1 MSSLH
6 DAIIIGTGVGGL
18 TAGLALQR
26 GGHSVLLLEA
36 GKAFGGMIN
45 PFARKGY
52 EFDVG
57 YHYVG
62 EAGPGQYLRRV
73 LDSLG
78 LEELEFRELAPE
90 CFDRYVFDGYET
102 RLMKGLER
110 WCEALARDF
119 PRERDNIWRFS
130 KLLQD
135 TDRLVHLALGK
146 RSLGSV
152 LPLLRA
158 PLELTRLFRVP
169 YGDVLGRYF
178 REPML
183 KAVFAGC
190 TGVLGLPP
198 GRASAIL
205 SMVGLMHYLKG
216 SYYPVGGGGRV
227 RDAYVKALKQ
237 GGAQLL
243 RNQHVTRI
251 RKLEDGTF
259 LLVTRSGE
267 EHRARAV
274 VSNADAQQTIHMVE
288 GATPNQWTTR
298 VAAKARPSLS
308 ALGIY
313 VATGLDLAQAGL
325 NDGNIW
331 HYGSPDLDATYAA
344 ITQGRAPERPFFFM
358 SSSTLKDP
366 GSRTDGRHT
375 LEVMTWVPAERY
387 TPWFDAPT
395 RRRGPAY
402 EQLKAEGAEQLLE
415 NAERFVPG
423 LRSRLIL
430 RDCATP
436 ATVWTYVRTP
446 QGGVFGPENT
456 PEWSPL
462 RRYAPTTG
470 IPGLFLAGAS
480 VSGPGIFACTLSGM
494 VAARACGSFLRP
506 EQSRRRPRQRLIPDT
521 PPAPAADRRPQALPS
536 P

>member
-1 MSSLH
+1 MSRLH
-6 DAIIIGTGVGGL
+6 DTIIIGTGLGGL

-26 GGHSVLLLEA
+26 AGHSVLLLEA
-36 GKAFGGMIN
+36 GKAFGGMTN

-78 LEELEFRELAPE
+78 LEELEFREINPE

-102 RLMKGLER
+102 RVMKGLER
-110 WCEALARDF
+110 WCESLARDF
-119 PRERDNIWRFS
+119 PRERKNIWRFAR
-130 KLLQD
+130 LLED

-146 RSLGSV
+146 RSLRDV

-158 PLELTRLFRVP
+158 PFELARLFRVP
-169 YGDVLGRYF
+169 YGDVLDRYF
-178 REPML
+178 RDPML
-183 KAVFAGC
+183 KAVFGAG
-190 TGVLGLPP
+190 TGVLGIAP

-205 SMVGLMHYLKG
+205 AMVGMMHYLKG

-227 RDAYVKALKQ
+227 RDAYVNALKAR
-237 GGAQLL
+237 GAELL
-243 RNQHVTRI
+243 RNRHVSRI
-251 RKLEDGTF
+251 RKLEDGSF
-259 LLVTRSGE
+259 LLSTRSNE
-267 EHRARAV
+267 EFRARTV
-274 VSNADAQQTIHMVE
+274 ISNADARQTLQWVE
-288 GATPNQWTTR
+288 GATPNERTR
-298 VAAKARPSLS
+298 RIADKARPSLS
-308 ALGIY
+308 ALGVY
-313 VATGLDLAQAGL
+313 VATELDLARAGL
-325 NDGNIW
+325 TDANVW

-395 RRRGPAY
+395 RRRGADY
-402 EQLKAEGAEQLLE
+402 EGLKEEGAQQLLE
-415 NAERFVPG
+415 AAERFVPG
-423 LRSRLIL
+423 LRDHLIL

-436 ATVWTYVRTP
+436 ATVWSYVRTP

-456 PEWSPL
+456 PEWSPA

-470 IPGLFLAGAS
+470 IPGLYLAGAS

-506 EQSRRRPRQRLIPDT
+506 EQSRRRRQRLIPA
-521 PPAPAADRRPQALPS
+521 APAEARLSSAVPS